1 MRTFTRLG
9 TFCSL
14 IAGMH
19 GAAFACGASYDPAT
33 AAASVPCF
41 DVPMEARSSS
51 VSLQSSGTN
60 AFVVSTVQAFT
71 LAEPVAAKLHILTSP
86 TPTAIVTGFYSPCGG
101 GSVSKP
107 TFVRTGNT
115 IDIRIK
121 MRVPSVRDWT
131 CEASP
136 WAMRPFAE
144 AVRLVTVDDPQSQ
157 TYSVNGAP
165 VDPLF

>member
-1 MRTFTRLG
+1 MRLFTQFA
-9 TFCSL
+9 TCCSL
-14 IAGMH
+14 LAGMH
-19 GAAFACGASYDPAT
+19 GLAFACGASYDPAT

-60 AFVVSTVQAFT
+60 AFVVSTGQTFT
-71 LAEPVAAKLHILTSP
+71 LADPVMAKLHILTSP
-86 TPTAIVTGFYSPCGG
+86 TPTAIVTGFYSPCAG

-121 MRVPSVRDWT
+121 LRVPSVRDWT

-144 AVRLVTVDDPQSQ
+144 AVRLVTVNDLQAQ

-165 VDPLF
+165 VEPIF